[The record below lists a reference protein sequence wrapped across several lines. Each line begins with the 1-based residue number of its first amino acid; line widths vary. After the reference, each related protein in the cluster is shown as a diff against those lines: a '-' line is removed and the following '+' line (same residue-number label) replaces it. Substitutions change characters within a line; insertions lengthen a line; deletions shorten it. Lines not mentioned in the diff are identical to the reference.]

1 MLSNLSRQQQLA
13 LVAVAVVVLAVI
25 GYRTLADRGGQTL
38 PLETTAPSATVNAGE
53 GSAGEQSDASCLVH
67 VCGAVL
73 RPGVYHLPQGSRVYQ
88 AVEAAGGATGWADTA
103 ALNMAATVRD
113 GQKIEVPVRGTAAP
127 APSTGKSA
135 SPDEP
140 VNLNTAGEDQLD
152 TLPGVGPSTAK
163 KIIEYRDKNG
173 SFRRTDDLMKIP
185 GIGRKKYDK
194 LKDSVCVN

>member
-1 MLSNLSRQQQLA
+1 MLSNLSRQQQIA
-13 LVAVAVVVLAVI
+13 LVAVALVILAVI
-25 GYRTLADRGGQTL
+25 GYKTLGERGETL
-38 PLETTAPSATVNAGE
+38 PLETASPATVNAGG

-73 RPGVYHLPQGSRVYQ
+73 RPGVYHLPQGSRVFQ
-88 AVEAAGGATGWADTA
+88 AVEAAGGTTGWADTA
-103 ALNMAATVRD
+103 GLNMAATVRD
-113 GQKIEVPVRGTAAP
+113 GQKIEVPVRGTAAS
-127 APSTGKSA
+127 APSTVKSA
-135 SPDEP
+135 SSDEP
-140 VNLNTAGEDQLD
+140 VNLNTAGVDQLD